1 MRNISVQALLQTPIE
16 ERNVEIVER
25 KGKGHPDYLAD
36 GMVEEVSRS
45 LCKFYL
51 DNFGTI
57 LHHNVDKSLIVGG
70 RANPVFG
77 GGEVLDPIN
86 FIVAGRAVTEVREDG
101 SSKSIP
107 IESISNTA
115 IRVFLK
121 KTFRFLDI
129 DKHVKIKSMIKQS
142 SSELIN
148 VFNSDKTMPLAND
161 SSFGV
166 GYAPLSLL
174 EKIVL
179 ESEKYLNSLK
189 LKKELPEVGE
199 DIKVMGLRRDKDVK
213 LTIAAAFISSIT
225 PDKDHYLNIKE
236 EIRNRVADLAVKIN
250 DNSVNVFVNM
260 ADDLSKNS
268 FYLTVTGTSAEQGD
282 DGNTG
287 RGNRVNGLITPLR
300 PMSLE
305 ATAGKNPVN
314 HVGKIYNVLA
324 GQIAG
329 NIYDQVD
336 GVKEVYVKILSQ
348 IGVPIDEPMIADVQ
362 LILDKDTSLQQIKPT
377 ITPIVDEQ
385 LNDIRK
391 ITNLI
396 YEGKVMLY

>member
-36 GMVEEVSRS
+36 GIVEEVSRS

-86 FIVAGRAVTEVREDG
+86 FIIAGRAITEVREDG

-115 IRVFLK
+115 IRAFLK

-213 LTIAAAFISSIT
+213 LTIATAFISSIT

>member
-36 GMVEEVSRS
+36 GIVEEVSRS

-86 FIVAGRAVTEVREDG
+86 FIIAGRAITEVREDG

-115 IRVFLK
+115 IRAFLK

-166 GYAPLSLL
+166 GYAPLSQL
-174 EKIVL
+174 EKTVL

-213 LTIAAAFISSIT
+213 LTIATAFISSIT